1 MAVVT
6 VGIADLNVVKEPD
19 VLATYAL
26 GSCVGICLY
35 DAEKKIAGL
44 AHIMLP
50 LSREAAGNNGI
61 DNRRRYADTGITE
74 LIQSMS
80 LMGASPARLTAK
92 IAGGAQ
98 MFSTTSSVFNIGERN
113 VAAVKKI
120 LAAYKIR
127 IIAEEIGENYGRT
140 VFFHADTG
148 IMEVRAATR
157 TTLMV

>member
-1 MAVVT
+1 MGVIT
-6 VGIADLNVVKEPD
+6 VGIADLNIAKEPD

-35 DAEKKIAGL
+35 DPDKKIAGL

-50 LSREAAGNNGI
+50 LSKEAAGSAV

-74 LIQSMS
+74 LIQTMS
-80 LMGASPARLTAK
+80 LSGASPSRLVAK

-120 LAAYKIR
+120 LAAYRIR
-127 IIAEEIGENYGRT
+127 IIAEQTGENFGRT
-140 VFFHADTG
+140 VFFYPEDGT
-148 IMEVRAATR
+148 MEIRAASRQTVR
-157 TTLMV
+157 L

>member
-1 MAVVT
+1 MGIIT
-6 VGIADLNVVKEPD
+6 VGISDLNVAKGTD

-35 DAEKKIAGL
+35 DAERKIAGL

-50 LSREAAGNNGI
+50 LSKDAAAGSKAE
-61 DNRRRYADTGITE
+61 NRRRYADTGITE
-74 LIQSMS
+74 LIQTMSMN
-80 LMGASPARLTAK
+80 GADTKNLTAK

-98 MFSTTSSVFNIGERN
+98 MFSTNSEVFNIGERN

-127 IIAEEIGENYGRT
+127 IVAEETGLNFGRT
-140 VFFHADTG
+140 VFFYAEDGT
-148 IMEVRAATR
+148 MEVKAAGR
-157 TTLMV
+157 PPKKV

>member
-1 MAVVT
+1 MGMIT
-6 VGIADLNVVKEPD
+6 VGIADLNIAREPD

-35 DAEKKIAGL
+35 DPEKKIAGL

-50 LSREAAGNNGI
+50 LSKDAVNGGA

-74 LIQSMS
+74 LIQTMS
-80 LMGASPARLTAK
+80 LAGAAPSRLVAK

-98 MFSTTSSVFNIGERN
+98 MFNTTSSVFNIGERN

-127 IIAEEIGENYGRT
+127 IIAEETGENFGRT
-140 VFFHADTG
+140 VFFYPDSG
-148 IMEVRAATR
+148 IMEVRSATKPI
-157 TTLMV
+157 LKV